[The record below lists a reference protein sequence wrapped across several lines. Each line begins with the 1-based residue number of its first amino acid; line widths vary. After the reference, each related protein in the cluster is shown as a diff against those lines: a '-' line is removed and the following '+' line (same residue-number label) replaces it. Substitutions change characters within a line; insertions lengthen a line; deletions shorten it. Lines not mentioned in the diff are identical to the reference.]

1 MARSTVAQ
9 PTQEET
15 TMKLKTTLIALA
27 VCGLI
32 ASPAVFANDRD
43 DDRDD
48 IELESEWELE
58 NDIEV
63 EGYVRVGGYI
73 DVDSESG
80 AAVDQ
85 DQYTVGNSSWG
96 DGDNDASVSGDALSE
111 AEGNIGANI
120 AAGVGNAQANDAAIS
135 AVDGDDVMAT
145 AQVFNTQVTAI
156 NGATDY
162 PSGPD
167 NQLFNDAT
175 VGDNVLG
182 SASGNI
188 GLNVAAG
195 VGNAQSNAMAASVN
209 SSGVLAKASADSEQ
223 ATLFNALLAN
233 CDLDNTASLSGTAL
247 SGAIGNIG
255 VNIAAGVG
263 NAQHNGL
270 AIATAS
276 CGNCD

>member
-1 MARSTVAQ
+1 
-9 PTQEET
+9 
-15 TMKLKTTLIALA
+15 MKLKTTLIALA
-27 VCGLI
+27 ICSLL

-43 DDRDD
+43 DDDDRDD
-48 IELESEWELE
+48 IALESEWELE

-96 DGDNDASVSGDALSE
+96 DGDNDASASGDALSD
-111 AEGNIGANI
+111 AEGNIGVNI

-145 AQVFNTQVTAI
+145 AQVFNTQATLI
-156 NGATDY
+156 NGATDF

-167 NQLFNDAT
+167 NGLFNDAS
-175 VGDNVLG
+175 VEDDVL
-182 SASGNI
+182 SNATGNI

-209 SSGVLAKASADSEQ
+209 SSGVIAKASADSEQ
-223 ATLFNALLAN
+223 VTAFNALLAK
-233 CDLDNTASLSGTAL
+233 CDLDNFASLGDNAL
-247 SGAIGNIG
+247 SGALGNIG

-270 AIATAS
+270 SIASAS

>member
-1 MARSTVAQ
+1 M
-9 PTQEET
+9 
-15 TMKLKTTLIALA
+15 TLLAAALFAFTGGALA
-27 VCGLI
+27 
-32 ASPAVFANDRD
+32 NDDDR

-63 EGYVRVGGYI
+63 DGKVYVGGLI
-73 DVDSESG
+73 WVESESG

-85 DQYTVGNSSWG
+85 DQATIANGSFG
-96 DGDNDASVSGDALSE
+96 DGDNDASASGNAMRGAS
-111 AEGNIGANI
+111 GNIGANI

-135 AVDGDDVMAT
+135 AVDGSRVFGSAMVFNSQAT
-145 AQVFNTQVTAI
+145 AANAS
-156 NGATDY
+156 TDW

-182 SASGNI
+182 GASGNI

-195 VGNAQSNAMAASVN
+195 AGNAQTNAMAASVN

-223 ATLFNALLAN
+223 LTLFNELLAK
-233 CDLDNTASLSGTAL
+233 CDLDNTASLGGNAL
-247 SGAIGNIG
+247 FSAVGNIG

-270 AIATAS
+270 AIATAT
-276 CGNCD
+276 CGNCAPPEPPGCSSGNC